1 MTLLHFIVFCLFYSW
16 CFGFTIG
23 LFLFHFKFYRK
34 PLPAPSF
41 ILIDDV
47 NIIFYLLFSFGLFL
61 CCCISFSGNLVELF
75 YSDEGSLDSPS
86 DHPPM
91 SPKVMQSPE
100 EIANIQNGDR
110 STSGVKIRRYF
121 HIVLA
126 LSYIYTKP
134 LIDI

>member
-1 MTLLHFIVFCLFYSW
+1 MVNFCSN
-16 CFGFTIG
+16 
-23 LFLFHFKFYRK
+23 
-34 PLPAPSF
+34 
-41 ILIDDV
+41 V
-47 NIIFYLLFSFGLFL
+47 
-61 CCCISFSGNLVELF
+61 ISFSDNFVELF

-134 LIDI
+134 LIDIWDLIILCVSILSQKYILIAEL